1 MPSLE
6 NPLPSVSSESIIR
19 DARREDLPAVLT
31 MIGRLAE
38 HHDDAATT
46 DPQRFAA
53 DVFGPEPWVS
63 LLVAE
68 QTGMLVGYVALIR
81 LYRAQYGRRGVDLHH
96 LFVEPTQRGTGLGR
110 RLVYATLDWAASRH
124 CRYVRVSTAP
134 DNEAAQR
141 FYERLGFEP
150 IPAFGPRYGI
160 TIDSA
165 SRFYPAGQVSLSR

>member
-1 MPSLE
+1 MPSPK
-6 NPLPSVSSESIIR
+6 NPPLTLSPEPIIR
-19 DARREDLPAVLT
+19 EVRREDLPAVMA

-38 HHDDAATT
+38 FHDDVATT
-46 DPQRFAA
+46 DPQNFAD

-63 LLVAE
+63 VLIAE
-68 QTGMLVGYVALIR
+68 QAGTLVGYVALTR
-81 LYRAQYGRRGVDLHH
+81 LYRAQYGSRGVDLHH

-110 RLVYATLDWAASRH
+110 RLVDATLAWAAARR
-124 CRYVRVSTAP
+124 CNYVRVSTAP

-160 TIDSA
+160 TVDGV
-165 SRFYPAGQVSLSR
+165 SRSYPSGQVSLSR